1 MSTRIRPAGR
11 HGVGRVRECVR
22 AAYSRYAERIGKK
35 PAPALADHA
44 ALIEA
49 GEVCV
54 LTENEEILGGLMMR
68 SQKDHLFVETVA
80 VWPQRQGEGI
90 GRKLMAFAEERA
102 RELGLQEVRLY
113 TNE

>member
-11 HGVGRVRECVR
+11 HGVGTVRECVR

-35 PAPALADHA
+35 PAPALAGHA

-54 LTENEEILGGLMMR
+54 LTENE
-68 SQKDHLFVETVA
+68 
-80 VWPQRQGEGI
+80 
-90 GRKLMAFAEERA
+90 
-102 RELGLQEVRLY
+102 
-113 TNE
+113 